1 MPDAPVPT
9 EREEDKVL
17 KNTKVLLVLL
27 VGLALLQCSKNPV
40 STEDEVVLEP
50 NWYAKGLVESDNSFG
65 LKLLCELAGE
75 QEDSNIFIS
84 PLSVAMALGM
94 TYNGANGSTQEAME
108 KTLELNGLTMGEVN
122 ESYKNL
128 IKLLTQL
135 DPKVQFKIA
144 NSIWYEE
151 TLTPEQEFL
160 NVCREYFGASVSG
173 LDFSDAEAA
182 RTINAWVSENTQGRI
197 GEIVDDPIDASL
209 VSFLINA
216 IYFKG
221 AWTYEFDKEKT
232 GHALFRLSDGTRK
245 FCMMMEQRNLFK
257 FFSNEEVQAVDLPY
271 GDGSFSM
278 TIFVPD
284 REKNIDSLM
293 AKLDQESYSR
303 WIDGLSFPDD
313 SFDVY
318 IPKFTLE
325 YGVTLNDALGALGM
339 EIAFIPGEADFSR
352 MYQNHRVWIDE
363 VRHKTF
369 IEVNEEGTEAAAA
382 TAVSTALGTPPGFWA
397 NRPFVFVIR
406 EIESG
411 AILFIGKIVDPGLP

>member
-1 MPDAPVPT
+1 M
-9 EREEDKVL
+9 
-17 KNTKVLLVLL
+17 LLLL
-27 VGLALLQCSKNPV
+27 IGLALLQCSKNPV

-65 LKLLCELAGE
+65 LKLFCELAGE
-75 QEDSNIFIS
+75 QEHSNIFIS

-94 TYNGANGSTQEAME
+94 TYNGANGSTQEAMK
-108 KTLELNGLTMGEVN
+108 KTLELNGLTIGEVN

-128 IKLLTQL
+128 IRLLTQL

-144 NSIWYEE
+144 NSIWYKDA
-151 TLTPEQEFL
+151 LTPEQEFL
-160 NVCREYFGASVSG
+160 NVCQEYFDARVSG
-173 LDFSDAEAA
+173 LDFSDPDAA
-182 RTINAWVSENTQGRI
+182 KTINAWVNENTQGRI
-197 GEIVDDPIDASL
+197 GEIVDDPIDPYL
-209 VSFLINA
+209 VSFLIEA

-221 AWTYEFDKEKT
+221 AWTYEFDKDKT
-232 GHALFRLSDGTRK
+232 WDGWFELFDGTRK
-245 FCMMMEQRNLFK
+245 FCKIMEQRNLFK
-257 FFSNEEVQAVDLPY
+257 CLSNERVQAVDLPY

-278 TIFVPD
+278 TIFLPHE
-284 REKNIDSLM
+284 EKNIDSLM
-293 AKLDQESYSR
+293 AELDQESYSQ

-339 EIAFIPGEADFSR
+339 EIAFTPGAADFSR
-352 MYQNHRVWIDE
+352 MYRNESVWIDE

-369 IEVNEEGTEAAAA
+369 VEVNEEGTEAAAA
-382 TAVSTALGTPPGFWA
+382 TAVSMAYGPPPGFWA

-406 EIESG
+406 ENESG
-411 AILFIGKIVDPGLP
+411 AILFIGKIVDPCLP